1 MTSRSSV
8 APAMHAQMRAP
19 ERALAA
25 LRIVVG
31 LWFLKGVVTK
41 LGIVMLGGIIPV
53 PGASARWLAVGPKL
67 IARYAADNPIDFYR
81 NFVLDTVLPH
91 GHLFANLTALG
102 ESAVGIGLT
111 LGLLTVL
118 SSGIALW
125 LVINY
130 GLLTGYIGTS
140 QQGFHILLAACLI
153 VFIITRAGRR
163 WGLDGRLRDRAPG
176 WLRALM

>member
-1 MTSRSSV
+1 MTTRSSS
-8 APAMHAQMRAP
+8 APVMRAP

-53 PGASARWLAVGPKL
+53 PGASPRWLAVGPKL

-81 NFVLDTVLPH
+81 NFLLDTVLPH
-91 GHLFANLTALG
+91 GHVFAHLTALG

-111 LGLLTVL
+111 FGLLTVL
-118 SSGIALW
+118 SSSIALL
-125 LVINY
+125 LVLNY
-130 GLLTGYIGTS
+130 GLLTGYVGSS

-153 VFIITRAGRR
+153 AFIAARAGRV
-163 WGLDGRLRDRAPG
+163 WGLDGWLRDRAPG